1 MVAWSNGVDLQRL
14 QNSIDHANLS
24 HIKRRLRLGARQS
37 SRRREGGRVTSPYT
51 GPLLL
56 ILARFIT
63 MVMKKL
69 LSSLPAMVAIML
81 AIAMLFCSVVV
92 VHSSE
97 VKQANDATRAHL
109 EGSHQGVP
117 PPAPQ
122 GGRVHAYG
130 DVPPPPQLSSLSNS
144 TRTGRTDRLG
154 GDINSYVTDRH
165 V

>member
-1 MVAWSNGVDLQRL
+1 TWSKTEQPKKG
-14 QNSIDHANLS
+14 
-24 HIKRRLRLGARQS
+24 RR
-37 SRRREGGRVTSPYT
+37 
-51 GPLLL
+51 
-56 ILARFIT
+56 
-63 MVMKKL
+63 
-69 LSSLPAMVAIML
+69 PAMVAIML

-144 TRTGRTDRLG
+144 TRTGRTDRL
-154 GDINSYVTDRH
+154 
-165 V
+165 